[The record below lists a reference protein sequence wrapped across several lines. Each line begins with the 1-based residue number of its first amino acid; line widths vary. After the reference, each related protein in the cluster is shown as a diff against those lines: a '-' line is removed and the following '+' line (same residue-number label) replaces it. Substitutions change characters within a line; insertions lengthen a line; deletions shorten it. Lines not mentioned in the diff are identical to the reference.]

1 MLNIK
6 ADTNKITDQVRP
18 IMEIVPTAMSAM
30 QRAPYALTGVQ
41 RVAMYT
47 AHCEPLCMRKMN
59 HRGLW
64 ITLVNTTKL
73 IIFKFN
79 FHRSTLCLVRHKRM
93 NLSLAEVPYV

>member
-59 HRGLW
+59 HRGPLQYLQFPLKPICYV
-64 ITLVNTTKL
+64 IT
-73 IIFKFN
+73 
-79 FHRSTLCLVRHKRM
+79 
-93 NLSLAEVPYV
+93 P